1 MQTRRL
7 PISTIVFLV
16 AIALLISSAFVDLFG
31 GNLLLLISSLLAI
44 TFIALPLQAFRG
56 IGRTYRWLISGWRYH
71 GILLA
76 DAVIIYAIIK
86 YIEALLLNELPKYAL
101 STILINW
108 GPIFLIWFLFEVA
121 GILSKASN
129 QLVIDEVDLSADSKQ
144 EGKKGAGSD
153 KGGKI
158 ETNGLADLL
167 AVNINRTSE
176 LYRAVDEK
184 RAIKSESG
192 AVAPLKQPLSL

>member
-108 GPIFLIWFLFEVA
+108 GPIFLIWFLF
-121 GILSKASN
+121 LH
-129 QLVIDEVDLSADSKQ
+129 VIPRS
-144 EGKKGAGSD
+144 
-153 KGGKI
+153 
-158 ETNGLADLL
+158 LL
-167 AVNINRTSE
+167 R
-176 LYRAVDEK
+176 L
-184 RAIKSESG
+184 G
-192 AVAPLKQPLSL
+192 